1 MTRRG
6 LRICSGALTRRARL
20 IATVATAISVSA
32 CASDT
37 REPIRLPAETA
48 FCARYFDGA
57 HPPVWIY
64 ESDSATEKEEKTDL
78 IILWER
84 ECAIRPEA

>member
-1 MTRRG
+1 MMMSAAGCSATTR
-6 LRICSGALTRRARL
+6 A
-20 IATVATAISVSA
+20 
-32 CASDT
+32 
-37 REPIRLPAETA
+37 PILLPAETA
-48 FCARYFDGA
+48 FCARYADKA

-78 IILWER
+78 LILWER